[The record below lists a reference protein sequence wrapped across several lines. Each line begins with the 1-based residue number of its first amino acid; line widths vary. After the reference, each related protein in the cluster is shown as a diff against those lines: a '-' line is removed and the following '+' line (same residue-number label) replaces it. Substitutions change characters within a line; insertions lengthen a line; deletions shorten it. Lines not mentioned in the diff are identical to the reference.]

1 MNPDFSGYAT
11 KANIKC
17 SDGRTILPDA
27 FKDCDGTTV
36 PLVWQH
42 GHSNVDN
49 VLGHAKLENRN
60 DGVYAYGFFNESN
73 AAKNAMQAVKHK
85 DVTSMSIYANQLQQ
99 EGGNVRHGVIRE
111 VSLVLSGANP
121 EARID
126 NVYVKHSD
134 GYREEL
140 DDEAVI
146 YSGELMHSDQSGNAE
161 PKKEENK
168 SEDKEESSDNKEE
181 TIQDVLDSMSP
192 KQLEVTEYLVGLAA
206 NEGKEENQSKEKSE
220 DKPDQSAQHSDTT
233 PEGDTMNRNVFEKNG
248 GEAKQ
253 FKASDNVLSHSEIKS
268 IFEDAQ
274 NNTKSLHQSIL
285 AHAESKGYGVDNI
298 EFLFPEAKALQDTP
312 EFISR
317 QMDWVNDVLSGA
329 KKVPFSRIKTVY
341 ADITHDEA
349 RAKGYITGNMK
360 KEEYFGLAKR
370 ETHPTT
376 IYKKQKLDRDDIIDV
391 TTMDIVAWLWAEMR
405 VMLNEEIARAILFG
419 DGRDVDD
426 EDKIDEKKIRPI
438 ATDHEFFTHKIFVKK
453 DIKAEEMVEA
463 VIRAKKYYKGSGN
476 LTLFTSEDLITEM
489 LLEKDQLGRRLYS
502 DEGALRSALRVNK
515 IVTTDIL
522 DPDTMDPKSRI
533 AGLRAILVNMND
545 YVIGTDKGGEITR
558 FDDFDIDY
566 NQYKYLLEGRMSG
579 SLTKRKSAIAIWED
593 STFKEDGDNIEPSD
607 FSQQL
612 DPRSNHPKFRPGKAN
627 KPSGNTG
634 NTGNTENPAPGNTNP
649 SGGTSNQ

>member
-27 FKDCDGTTV
+27 FKDCDGQTV

-60 DGVYAYGFFNESN
+60 DGVYAYGFFNESSAAQN
-73 AAKNAMQAVKHK
+73 AKQAVKHK
-85 DVTSMSIYANQLQQ
+85 DVTSMSIYANQLEQ

-126 NVYVKHSD
+126 NVYIKHSD

-146 YSGELMHSDQSGNAE
+146 YSGELMHSDQTGAAQDQTDD
-161 PKKEENK
+161 
-168 SEDKEESSDNKEE
+168 EDDSSDDSGE

-192 KQLEVTEYLVGLAA
+192 KQLEVTEYLVGVAA
-206 NEGKEENQSKEKSE
+206 SEAAGESSEEEVES
-220 DKPDQSAQHSDTT
+220 SAEHSDIT
-233 PEGDTMNRNVFEKNG
+233 PEGATMNRNVFEKNG
-248 GEAKQ
+248 EGVDKV
-253 FKASDNVLSHSEIKS
+253 KATDSVLSHSEIKS

-274 NNTKSLHQSIL
+274 NNTKSLHQSII

-298 EFLFPEAKALQDTP
+298 EFLFPEAKALQNTP

-438 ATDHEFFTHKIFVKK
+438 ATDHEFFTHKIFVKP
-453 DIKAEEMVEA
+453 DIQAEEMVEA
-463 VIRAKKYYKGSGN
+463 VIRAKKHYKGSGN
-476 LTLFTSEDLITEM
+476 LTLYTSEDLITEM

-522 DPDTMDPKSRI
+522 DPDTMDPNSRI

-558 FDDFDIDY
+558 FDDFDIDF

-579 SLTKRKSAIAIWED
+579 SLTKRKSAIAIWNEG
-593 STFKEDGDNIEPSD
+593 TFEEDGDNIEPSD

-612 DPRSNHPKFRPGKAN
+612 DPRSNHPKFRPN
-627 KPSGNTG
+627 KNGGSGAEGRNNADTQ
-634 NTGNTENPAPGNTNP
+634 E
-649 SGGTSNQ
+649 

>member
-1 MNPDFSGYAT
+1 MTPDFSGYAT

-27 FKDCDGTTV
+27 FKDCDGNTV

-42 GHSNVDN
+42 GHGAVDN
-49 VLGHAKLENRN
+49 VLGHAKLENRD
-60 DGVYAYGFFNESN
+60 DGVYAYGFFNDSSAAQN
-73 AAKNAMQAVKHK
+73 AKQAVKHK

-99 EGGNVRHGVIRE
+99 DGDNVRHGVIRE

-126 NVYVKHSD
+126 NVYIKHSD

-146 YSGELMHSDQSGNAE
+146 YSGELMHSDQSGSNE
-161 PKKEENK
+161 TK
-168 SEDKEESSDNKEE
+168 SQTEDDSESSDDGEE
-181 TIQDVLDSMSP
+181 TIQDVLDSMTP
-192 KQLEVTEYLVGLAA
+192 KQLEVTEYLVGVAA
-206 NEGKEENQSKEKSE
+206 SEAGEESSDDNETAE
-220 DKPDQSAQHSDTT
+220 HSDIT
-233 PEGDTMNRNVFEKNG
+233 PEGDNMNRNVFENN
-248 GEAKQ
+248 GEAAAV
-253 FKASDNVLSHSEIKS
+253 KASDNVLTHSEIKE

-274 NNTKSLHQSIL
+274 NNTKSLHQSII

-298 EFLFPEAKALQDTP
+298 EFLFPEAKTLQDTP
-312 EFISR
+312 EFVSR

-329 KKVPFSRIKTVY
+329 RKVPFSRIKTVY

-405 VMLNEEIARAILFG
+405 VMLNEEIARAVLFG
-419 DGRDVDD
+419 DGRAVDD

-463 VIRAKKYYKGSGN
+463 IIRAKKHYKGSGN
-476 LTLFTSEDLITEM
+476 LTLFASEDLITEM
-489 LLEKDQLGRRLYS
+489 LLEKDQMGRRLYA
-502 DEGALRSALRVNK
+502 DDNALRSALRVNK

-579 SLTKRKSAIAIWED
+579 ALTKRKSAIAIWED
-593 STFKEDGDNIEPSD
+593 GTFKEDGDNIEPED
-607 FSQQL
+607 FSQQM
-612 DPRSNHPKFRPGKAN
+612 DPRSNHPKYRQNEK
-627 KPSGNTG
+627 K
-634 NTGNTENPAPGNTNP
+634 PAPKRD
-649 SGGTSNQ
+649 GGTSS

>member
-1 MNPDFSGYAT
+1 MTPDFSGYAT

-27 FKDCDGTTV
+27 FKDCDGNTV

-42 GHSNVDN
+42 GHGAVDN
-49 VLGHAKLENRN
+49 VLGHAKLENRD
-60 DGVYAYGFFNESN
+60 DGVYAYGFFNDSSAAQN
-73 AAKNAMQAVKHK
+73 AKQAVKHK

-99 EGGNVRHGVIRE
+99 DGGNVRHGVIRE

-126 NVYVKHSD
+126 NVYIKHSD

-146 YSGELMHSDQSGNAE
+146 YSGELMHSDQSGSNE
-161 PKKEENK
+161 PK
-168 SEDKEESSDNKEE
+168 SQTEDNSESSDDGEE
-181 TIQDVLDSMSP
+181 TIQDVLDSMTP
-192 KQLEVTEYLVGLAA
+192 KQLEVTEYLVGVAA
-206 NEGKEENQSKEKSE
+206 SEAGEESSDDNETAE
-220 DKPDQSAQHSDTT
+220 HSDIT
-233 PEGDTMNRNVFEKNG
+233 PEGDNMNRNVFENN
-248 GEAKQ
+248 GEAAAV
-253 FKASDNVLSHSEIKS
+253 KASDNVLTHSEIKE

-274 NNTKSLHQSIL
+274 NNTKSLHQSII

-298 EFLFPEAKALQDTP
+298 EFLFPEAKTLQDTP
-312 EFISR
+312 EFVSR

-329 KKVPFSRIKTVY
+329 RKVPFSRIKTVY

-405 VMLNEEIARAILFG
+405 VMLNEEIARAVLFG
-419 DGRDVDD
+419 DGRAVDD

-463 VIRAKKYYKGSGN
+463 IIRAKKHYKGSGN
-476 LTLFTSEDLITEM
+476 LTLFASEDLITEM
-489 LLEKDQLGRRLYS
+489 LLEKDQMGRRLYA
-502 DEGALRSALRVNK
+502 DDNALRSALRVNK

-579 SLTKRKSAIAIWED
+579 ALTKRKSAIAIWED
-593 STFKEDGDNIEPSD
+593 GTFKEDGDNIEPED
-607 FSQQL
+607 FSQQI
-612 DPRSNHPKFRPGKAN
+612 DPRSNHPKYRQNEK
-627 KPSGNTG
+627 K
-634 NTGNTENPAPGNTNP
+634 PAPKRD
-649 SGGTSNQ
+649 GGTSS

>member
-1 MNPDFSGYAT
+1 MQPDFSGYAT

-27 FKDCDGTTV
+27 FKDCDGNTV

-42 GHSNVDN
+42 GHNNVDN
-49 VLGHAKLENRN
+49 VLGHAKLENRD

-99 EGGNVRHGVIRE
+99 DGGNVRHGVIRE

-126 NVYVKHSD
+126 NVYIKHSD

-140 DDEAVI
+140 EDEAVI

-168 SEDKEESSDNKEE
+168 SEDKENSEGKEE
-181 TIQDVLDSMSP
+181 TIQDVLDSMTP

-206 NEGKEENQSKEKSE
+206 GEEKENKEEENNQSDDKS
-220 DKPDQSAQHSDTT
+220 DQSAQHSDTT
-233 PEGDTMNRNVFEKNG
+233 PEGDTMKRNVFENNG

-253 FKASDNVLSHSEIKS
+253 VKASDNVLSHSEIKS

-453 DIKAEEMVEA
+453 GIKAEEMVEA
-463 VIRAKKYYKGSGN
+463 VIRAKKHYKGSGP
-476 LTLFTSEDLITEM
+476 LTLFTSEDLVTEM
-489 LLEKDQLGRRLYS
+489 LLEKDQLGRRLYA
-502 DEGALRSALRVNK
+502 DESALRSALRVIK
-515 IVTTDIL
+515 ITTTDIL

-533 AGLRAILVNMND
+533 AGLRAILVNMGD
-545 YVIGTDKGGEITR
+545 YVIGTDKGGEIAR

-579 SLTKRKSAIAIWED
+579 SLTKRKSAIAIWEEG
-593 STFKEDGDNIEPSD
+593 TFEEDGDNIEPSD

-612 DPRSNHPKFRPGKAN
+612 DPRSNHPKFRPGKN
-627 KPSGNTG
+627 DKPSGDANT
-634 NTGNTENPAPGNTNP
+634 PRPGSET
-649 SGGTSNQ
+649 TDQ

>member
-1 MNPDFSGYAT
+1 MQPDFSGYAT

-27 FKDCDGTTV
+27 FKDCDGNTV

-42 GHSNVDN
+42 GHNNVDN
-49 VLGHAKLENRN
+49 VLGHAKLENRD

-99 EGGNVRHGVIRE
+99 DGGNVRHGVIRE

-126 NVYVKHSD
+126 NVYIKHSD

-140 DDEAVI
+140 EDEAVI
-146 YSGELMHSDQSGNAE
+146 YSGELMHSDQSGNAT
-161 PKKEENK
+161 PQKEENK
-168 SEDKEESSDNKEE
+168 SEDKEESSDSKEE
-181 TIQDVLDSMSP
+181 TIQDVLDSMTP

-206 NEGKEENQSKEKSE
+206 GEDKEEKEEENNQSDDKSN
-220 DKPDQSAQHSDTT
+220 QSAQHSDTT
-233 PEGDTMNRNVFEKNG
+233 PEGETMNRNVFEKNG

-253 FKASDNVLSHSEIKS
+253 HKASDNVLSHSEIKS

-489 LLEKDQLGRRLYS
+489 LLEKDQLGRRLYA

-593 STFKEDGDNIEPSD
+593 GTFEEDGDNIEPSD

-612 DPRSNHPKFRPGKAN
+612 DPRSNHPKFRPGKDGK
-627 KPSGNTG
+627 KPSDGGST
-634 NTGNTENPAPGNTNP
+634 NPKPGNPGAGDTD
-649 SGGTSNQ
+649 

>member
-49 VLGHAKLENRN
+49 VLGHAKLENRK

-99 EGGNVRHGVIRE
+99 DGGNVRHGVIRE

-126 NVYVKHSD
+126 NVYIKHSD

-140 DDEAVI
+140 EDEAVI

-161 PKKEENK
+161 PQKEENK

-181 TIQDVLDSMSP
+181 TIQDVLDSMTP

-206 NEGKEENQSKEKSE
+206 SEEKEDKGEENNQSDDKS
-220 DKPDQSAQHSDTT
+220 DQSDQSAQHSDTT

-405 VMLNEEIARAILFG
+405 VMLNEEIARAVLFG

-453 DIKAEEMVEA
+453 GIKAEEMVEA

-489 LLEKDQLGRRLYS
+489 LLEKDQLGRRLYA

-515 IVTTDIL
+515 ISTTDIL

-593 STFKEDGDNIEPSD
+593 GTFKEDGDNIEPSD

-612 DPRSNHPKFRPGKAN
+612 DPRSNHPKFRPGKN
-627 KPSGNTG
+627 EKPGGDKPSGDANT
-634 NTGNTENPAPGNTNP
+634 PRPGSET
-649 SGGTSNQ
+649 TDQ

>member
-1 MNPDFSGYAT
+1 MTPDFSGYAT

-27 FKDCDGTTV
+27 FKDCDGNTV

-42 GHSNVDN
+42 GHGAVDN
-49 VLGHAKLENRN
+49 VLGHAKLENRD
-60 DGVYAYGFFNESN
+60 DGVYAYGFFNDSSAAQN
-73 AAKNAMQAVKHK
+73 AKQAVKHK

-99 EGGNVRHGVIRE
+99 DGGNVRHGVIRE

-126 NVYVKHSD
+126 NVYIKHSD

-146 YSGELMHSDQSGNAE
+146 YSGELMHSDQSGSNE
-161 PKKEENK
+161 PKIQT
-168 SEDKEESSDNKEE
+168 EDDSESSDDGEE
-181 TIQDVLDSMSP
+181 TIQDVLDSMTP
-192 KQLEVTEYLVGLAA
+192 KQLEVTEYLVGVAA
-206 NEGKEENQSKEKSE
+206 SEAGEESSDDNETAE
-220 DKPDQSAQHSDTT
+220 HSDIT
-233 PEGDTMNRNVFEKNG
+233 PEGDNMNRNVFENN
-248 GEAKQ
+248 GEAAAV
-253 FKASDNVLSHSEIKS
+253 KASDNVLTHSEIKE

-274 NNTKSLHQSIL
+274 NNTKSLHQSII

-298 EFLFPEAKALQDTP
+298 EFLFPEAKTLQDTP
-312 EFISR
+312 EFVSR

-329 KKVPFSRIKTVY
+329 RKVPFSRIKTVY

-405 VMLNEEIARAILFG
+405 VMLNEEIARAVLFG
-419 DGRDVDD
+419 DGRAVDD

-463 VIRAKKYYKGSGN
+463 IIRAKKHYKGSGN
-476 LTLFTSEDLITEM
+476 LTLFASEDLITEM
-489 LLEKDQLGRRLYS
+489 LLEKDQMGRRLYA
-502 DEGALRSALRVNK
+502 DDNALRSALRVNK
-515 IVTTDIL
+515 ITTTDIL

-579 SLTKRKSAIAIWED
+579 ALTKRKSAIAIWED
-593 STFKEDGDNIEPSD
+593 GTFKEDGDNIEPED
-607 FSQQL
+607 FSQQI
-612 DPRSNHPKFRPGKAN
+612 DPRSNHPKYRQNDRK
-627 KPSGNTG
+627 
-634 NTGNTENPAPGNTNP
+634 PAPKRD
-649 SGGTSNQ
+649 GGTSS

>member
-27 FKDCDGTTV
+27 FKDCDGNTV

-73 AAKNAMQAVKHK
+73 AAKNAMQAVQHK

-99 EGGNVRHGVIRE
+99 DGGNVRHGIIRE

-161 PKKEENK
+161 PKKEETK

-206 NEGKEENQSKEKSE
+206 SEDKEENQSEEKSE
-220 DKPDQSAQHSDTT
+220 DKSDQTAQHSNTD
-233 PEGDTMNRNVFEKNG
+233 PKGDTMHKNRNVFENNG
-248 GEAKQ
+248 DEANKV
-253 FKASDNVLSHSEIKS
+253 KASDSVLSHSEIKS

-274 NNTKSLHQSIL
+274 NNTKSLHQSII

-298 EFLFPEAKALQDTP
+298 EFLFPEAKTLQDTP

-317 QMDWVNDVLSGA
+317 QMEWVNDVLSGA

-405 VMLNEEIARAILFG
+405 VMLNEEIARAVLFG

-489 LLEKDQLGRRLYS
+489 LLEKDQLGRRLYA

-515 IVTTDIL
+515 ISTTDIL

-533 AGLRAILVNMND
+533 AGLRAVLVNMGD
-545 YVIGTDKGGEITR
+545 YVIGTDKGGEVTR

-593 STFKEDGDNIEPSD
+593 GTFKEGGDNIEPSD

-612 DPRSNHPKFRPGKAN
+612 DPRSNHPKFRPGKNN

-634 NTGNTENPAPGNTNP
+634 NTENPTPGNTNP

>member
-27 FKDCDGTTV
+27 FKDCDGQTV

-60 DGVYAYGFFNESN
+60 DGVYAYGFFNESSAAQN
-73 AAKNAMQAVKHK
+73 AKQAVKHK
-85 DVTSMSIYANQLQQ
+85 DVTSMSIYANQLEQ

-126 NVYVKHSD
+126 NVYIKHSD

-146 YSGELMHSDQSGNAE
+146 YSGELMHSDQTGAAQDQTDD
-161 PKKEENK
+161 
-168 SEDKEESSDNKEE
+168 EDDSSDDSGE

-192 KQLEVTEYLVGLAA
+192 KQLEVTEYLVGVAA
-206 NEGKEENQSKEKSE
+206 SEAAGESSEEEVES
-220 DKPDQSAQHSDTT
+220 SAEHSDIT
-233 PEGDTMNRNVFEKNG
+233 PEGATMNRNVFEKNG
-248 GEAKQ
+248 EGVDKV
-253 FKASDNVLSHSEIKS
+253 KATDSVLSHSEIKS

-274 NNTKSLHQSIL
+274 NNTKSLHQSII

-298 EFLFPEAKALQDTP
+298 EFLFPEAKALQNTP

-438 ATDHEFFTHKIFVKK
+438 AHAVSYTH
-453 DIKAEEMVEA
+453 
-463 VIRAKKYYKGSGN
+463 
-476 LTLFTSEDLITEM
+476 LTLP
-489 LLEKDQLGRRLYS
+489 
-502 DEGALRSALRVNK
+502 
-515 IVTTDIL
+515 TT
-522 DPDTMDPKSRI
+522 P
-533 AGLRAILVNMND
+533 
-545 YVIGTDKGGEITR
+545 YV
-558 FDDFDIDY
+558 
-566 NQYKYLLEGRMSG
+566 
-579 SLTKRKSAIAIWED
+579 
-593 STFKEDGDNIEPSD
+593 
-607 FSQQL
+607 
-612 DPRSNHPKFRPGKAN
+612 
-627 KPSGNTG
+627 
-634 NTGNTENPAPGNTNP
+634 
-649 SGGTSNQ
+649 

>member
-1 MNPDFSGYAT
+1 MTPDFSGYAT

-27 FKDCDGTTV
+27 FKDCDGNTV

-42 GHSNVDN
+42 GHGAVDN
-49 VLGHAKLENRN
+49 VLGHAKLENRD
-60 DGVYAYGFFNESN
+60 DGVYAYGFFNDSSAAQN
-73 AAKNAMQAVKHK
+73 AKQAVKHK

-99 EGGNVRHGVIRE
+99 DGGNVRHGVIRE

-126 NVYVKHSD
+126 NVYIKHSD

-146 YSGELMHSDQSGNAE
+146 YSGELMHSDQSGSNE
-161 PKKEENK
+161 PK
-168 SEDKEESSDNKEE
+168 SQTEDDSESSDDGEE
-181 TIQDVLDSMSP
+181 TIQDVLDSMTP
-192 KQLEVTEYLVGLAA
+192 KQLEVTEYLVGVAA
-206 NEGKEENQSKEKSE
+206 SEAGEESSDDNETAEH
-220 DKPDQSAQHSDTT
+220 SAIT
-233 PEGDTMNRNVFEKNG
+233 PEGDNMNRNVFENN
-248 GEAKQ
+248 GEAAAV
-253 FKASDNVLSHSEIKS
+253 KASDNVLTHSEIKE

-274 NNTKSLHQSIL
+274 NNTKSLHQSII

-298 EFLFPEAKALQDTP
+298 EFLFPEAKTLQDTP
-312 EFISR
+312 EFVSR

-329 KKVPFSRIKTVY
+329 RKVPFSRIKTVY

-405 VMLNEEIARAILFG
+405 VMLNEEIARAVLFG
-419 DGRDVDD
+419 DGRAVDD

-463 VIRAKKYYKGSGN
+463 IIRAKKHYKGSGN
-476 LTLFTSEDLITEM
+476 LTLFASEDLITEM
-489 LLEKDQLGRRLYS
+489 LLEKDQMGRRLYA
-502 DEGALRSALRVNK
+502 DDNALRSALRVNK

-545 YVIGTDKGGEITR
+545 YDIGTDKGGEITR

-579 SLTKRKSAIAIWED
+579 ALTKRKSAIAIWED
-593 STFKEDGDNIEPSD
+593 DTFKEDGDNIEPED
-607 FSQQL
+607 FSQQM
-612 DPRSNHPKFRPGKAN
+612 DPRSNHPKYRQNEK
-627 KPSGNTG
+627 K
-634 NTGNTENPAPGNTNP
+634 PAPKRD
-649 SGGTSNQ
+649 GGTSN

>member
-1 MNPDFSGYAT
+1 MTPYFSGYAT

-27 FKDCDGTTV
+27 FKDCDGNTV

-42 GHSNVDN
+42 GHGAVDN
-49 VLGHAKLENRN
+49 VLGHAKLENRD
-60 DGVYAYGFFNESN
+60 DGVYAYGFFNDSSAAQN
-73 AAKNAMQAVKHK
+73 AKQAVKHK

-99 EGGNVRHGVIRE
+99 DGGNVRHGVIRE

-126 NVYVKHSD
+126 NVYIKHSD

-146 YSGELMHSDQSGNAE
+146 YSGELMHSDQSGSNE
-161 PKKEENK
+161 PK
-168 SEDKEESSDNKEE
+168 SQTEDDSESSDDGEE
-181 TIQDVLDSMSP
+181 TIQDVLDSMTP
-192 KQLEVTEYLVGLAA
+192 KQLEVTEYLVGVAA
-206 NEGKEENQSKEKSE
+206 SEAGEESSDDNETAE
-220 DKPDQSAQHSDTT
+220 HSDIT
-233 PEGDTMNRNVFEKNG
+233 PEGDNMNRNVFENN
-248 GEAKQ
+248 GEAAAV
-253 FKASDNVLSHSEIKS
+253 KASDNVLTHSEIKE

-274 NNTKSLHQSIL
+274 NNTKSLHQSII

-298 EFLFPEAKALQDTP
+298 EFLFPEAKTLQDTP

-329 KKVPFSRIKTVY
+329 RKVPFSRIKTVY

-405 VMLNEEIARAILFG
+405 VMLNEEIARAVLFG
-419 DGRDVDD
+419 DGRAVDD

-438 ATDHEFFTHKIFVKK
+438 ATDHEFFTHKIFVNK

-463 VIRAKKYYKGSGN
+463 IIRAKKHYKGSGN
-476 LTLFTSEDLITEM
+476 LTLFASEDLIPEM
-489 LLEKDQLGRRLYS
+489 LLEKDQMGRRLYA
-502 DEGALRSALRVNK
+502 DDNALRSALRVNK

-579 SLTKRKSAIAIWED
+579 ALTKRKSAIAIWED
-593 STFKEDGDNIEPSD
+593 GTFKEDGDNIEPED
-607 FSQQL
+607 FSQQI
-612 DPRSNHPKFRPGKAN
+612 DPRSNHPKYRQNDK
-627 KPSGNTG
+627 K
-634 NTGNTENPAPGNTNP
+634 PAPKRD
-649 SGGTSNQ
+649 GGTSS

>member
-1 MNPDFSGYAT
+1 MQPDFSGYAT

-27 FKDCDGTTV
+27 FKDCDGNTV

-42 GHSNVDN
+42 GHNNVDN
-49 VLGHAKLENRN
+49 VLGHAKLENRD
-60 DGVYAYGFFNESN
+60 DGVYAYGFFNESD

-99 EGGNVRHGVIRE
+99 DGGNVRHGVIRE

-126 NVYVKHSD
+126 NVYIKHSD

-140 DDEAVI
+140 EDEAVI
-146 YSGELMHSDQSGNAE
+146 YSGELMHSDQSGNVE

-168 SEDKEESSDNKEE
+168 SEDTEESSDNKEE
-181 TIQDVLDSMSP
+181 TIQDVLDSMTP

-206 NEGKEENQSKEKSE
+206 SEETENTEEENNQSDDKS
-220 DKPDQSAQHSDTT
+220 DQSAQHSDTT
-233 PEGDTMNRNVFEKNG
+233 PKGDTMNRNVFENNG
-248 GEAKQ
+248 SVAK
-253 FKASDNVLSHSEIKS
+253 KVKGSDNVLSHSEIKS

-274 NNTKSLHQSIL
+274 NNTKSLHQSII

-298 EFLFPEAKALQDTP
+298 EFLFPEAKTLQDTP

-317 QMDWVNDVLSGA
+317 QMEWVNDVLSGA
-329 KKVPFSRIKTVY
+329 KKVPFSRIKTIY

-405 VMLNEEIARAILFG
+405 IMLNEEIARAILFG

-476 LTLFTSEDLITEM
+476 LTLFTSEDLVTEM
-489 LLEKDQLGRRLYS
+489 LLEKDQLGRRLYA

-522 DPDTMDPKSRI
+522 DPDTMDPESRI

-579 SLTKRKSAIAIWED
+579 SLTKRKSAIAIWEEG
-593 STFKEDGDNIEPSD
+593 TFEEDGDNIEPSD

-612 DPRSNHPKFRPGKAN
+612 DPRSNHPKFRPGK
-627 KPSGNTG
+627 GG
-634 NTGNTENPAPGNTNP
+634 TNP
-649 SGGTSNQ
+649 STDSNPTPGDSDTTGQ